1 MSNKID
7 RYWLATIAFLI
18 ICLIAGS
25 VLLIIK
31 LAGHRPV
38 EIILTQN
45 THPPIKSEI
54 YIDGAVISPGYYQ
67 LREND
72 TIDSLITSTG
82 LKEEADLQNIKLYI
96 PSTDNTEMPQ
106 RISIN
111 RADAW
116 LLETLPGIGSEKAQ
130 AIIDY
135 RNKNGRFKR
144 TEDLL
149 QVSGIGTATLE
160 NIKGFITVEE

>member
-7 RYWLATIAFLI
+7 RYWLATIAFLV

-31 LAGHRPV
+31 LSGYRPV
-38 EIILTQN
+38 EITLTQN
-45 THPPIKSEI
+45 TPPTIKSEI
-54 YIDGAVISPGYYQ
+54 YIDGAVINPGYYP

-72 TIDSLITSTG
+72 TIDTLIASIG
-82 LKEEADLQNIKLYI
+82 LEEEADLQNIKLYI
-96 PSTDNTEMPQ
+96 PSTVNSETPQ

-111 RADAW
+111 RAEAW
-116 LLETLPGIGSEKAQ
+116 LLETLPGIGNEKAQ
-130 AIIDY
+130 AIIEY
-135 RNKNGRFKR
+135 RNVNGRFNT

-160 NIKGFITVEE
+160 NIKELITVEE